1 MAQEPVPAPSRT
13 TGPQDS
19 PASVLTMTVPEAGRP
34 WVVFSTENG
43 TVQDPPTTL
52 GSGVMAPMLTAA
64 RSRPWSPSPARP
76 PRSRPV
82 TRSKAPDS
90 NTWAAAYA
98 PTRLPGQQLP
108 GPPLGATTPAGS
120 AALARAMLGWAAAPA
135 LAKLPPITTQPP
147 DSANAATL
155 PCTPGFQPSTES
167 PASRAAPLRAW
178 PCRVAKPPPT

>member
-52 GSGVMAPMLTAA
+52 GPGVMAPMLTAA
-64 RSRPWSPSPARP
+64 RSLPASPSTAMP

-82 TRSKAPDS
+82 TRAKAPDS
-90 NTWAAAYA
+90 NTWPAPYAA
-98 PTRLPGQQLP
+98 TWLTGSLVPG
-108 GPPLGATTPAGS
+108 GRAGSTTPAGS

-147 DSANAATL
+147 DSAHAATR
-155 PCTPGFQPSTES
+155 PCTPAFQPSTES
-167 PASRAAPLRAW
+167 PASRA
-178 PCRVAKPPPT
+178 